1 MRFLTI
7 SDKFHA
13 SQLVFMIDQ
22 PYMFTCSKL
31 PKQFEKFKVDQVK
44 IPWSSEYILVKDDS
58 DLQEIFNS
66 FIQRNVGC
74 IRVDHGDDTA
84 GSDSHT
90 DVAANVEGREK
101 NEDNDNDE
109 SK

>member
-1 MRFLTI
+1 MRFLTV

-74 IRVDHGDDTA
+74 IRVDDELLP
-84 GSDSHT
+84 SHPYHPWT
-90 DVAANVEGREK
+90 
-101 NEDNDNDE
+101 
-109 SK
+109 